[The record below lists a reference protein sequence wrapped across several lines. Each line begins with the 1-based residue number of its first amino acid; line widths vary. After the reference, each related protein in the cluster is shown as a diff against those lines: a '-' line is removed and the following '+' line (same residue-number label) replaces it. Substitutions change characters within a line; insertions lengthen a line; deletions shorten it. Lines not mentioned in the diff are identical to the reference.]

1 MQCKRTSD
9 SWPVSGLQCDLRA
22 FPQAQG
28 APAVADAK
36 AAAPFCVFRRDDCLP
51 LRGQR
56 RFAWRP
62 LSARQA
68 PASRFTVAAQQ
79 GPHGTISAKQSIS
92 GVARIALMHGNRA
105 YPARARRGDT
115 IARMLDDLE
124 ALRGKLTELHAR
136 VRMLREENQQLRA
149 QMNSAQVELD
159 ALRGRVSG
167 AVRRV
172 DDLLARLPA
181 ADAAADETVRSSAAP

>member
-1 MQCKRTSD
+1 M
-9 SWPVSGLQCDLRA
+9 
-22 FPQAQG
+22 
-28 APAVADAK
+28 
-36 AAAPFCVFRRDDCLP
+36 
-51 LRGQR
+51 
-56 RFAWRP
+56 
-62 LSARQA
+62 
-68 PASRFTVAAQQ
+68 AAQQ
-79 GPHGTISAKQSIS
+79 GLHGTISACQSIS
-92 GVARIALMHGNRA
+92 GVAQIALTHGNRA
-105 YPARARRGDT
+105 CPARAGRGDT
-115 IARMLDDLE
+115 IARMLEDLE

-181 ADAAADETVRSSAAP
+181 GDASADETVRSSATP

>member
-1 MQCKRTSD
+1 
-9 SWPVSGLQCDLRA
+9 
-22 FPQAQG
+22 
-28 APAVADAK
+28 
-36 AAAPFCVFRRDDCLP
+36 
-51 LRGQR
+51 
-56 RFAWRP
+56 
-62 LSARQA
+62 
-68 PASRFTVAAQQ
+68 VAAQQ

-92 GVARIALMHGNRA
+92 GVAQVALMHGNRKR
-105 YPARARRGDT
+105 PAHARRGDT

-124 ALRGKLTELHAR
+124 ALRAKLTELHAR

-149 QMNSAQVELD
+149 QMNGAQVELD

-181 ADAAADETVRSSAAP
+181 GEAAADETARSSAAP

>member
-1 MQCKRTSD
+1 
-9 SWPVSGLQCDLRA
+9 
-22 FPQAQG
+22 
-28 APAVADAK
+28 
-36 AAAPFCVFRRDDCLP
+36 
-51 LRGQR
+51 
-56 RFAWRP
+56 
-62 LSARQA
+62 
-68 PASRFTVAAQQ
+68 VAAQQ
-79 GPHGTISAKQSIS
+79 GPHGTISARQSIS
-92 GVARIALMHGNRA
+92 GVALIALTHGNRA
-105 YPARARRGDT
+105 HPARARRGDT

-149 QMNSAQVELD
+149 QMNGAQVELD

-181 ADAAADETVRSSAAP
+181 GEAAADETVRSTSAS